1 MSFFCDP
8 GDNSPLSP
16 EAAECKDVSVETFSE
31 VGHLSLTRDQ
41 LIVEQKNDATLS
53 PLFEAAGAGD
63 KVESGST

>member
-53 PLFEAAGAGD
+53 PLELGIKWNLGRLD
-63 KVESGST
+63 IL